1 MGSGTKSIG
10 GSNSGSSAKRPF
22 EMPNQDQN
30 DQFGNLF
37 QGMNKST
44 KVNLNAKKLDINFD
58 SDDFFNSFEP
68 VKPAKKEVAK
78 AVIIDKNEIDFSNPK
93 PLNQLKFSD
102 ARSTGI
108 EINNN
113 DMNLNNL

>member
-1 MGSGTKSIG
+1 
-10 GSNSGSSAKRPF
+10 
-22 EMPNQDQN
+22 
-30 DQFGNLF
+30 
-37 QGMNKST
+37 MNKST